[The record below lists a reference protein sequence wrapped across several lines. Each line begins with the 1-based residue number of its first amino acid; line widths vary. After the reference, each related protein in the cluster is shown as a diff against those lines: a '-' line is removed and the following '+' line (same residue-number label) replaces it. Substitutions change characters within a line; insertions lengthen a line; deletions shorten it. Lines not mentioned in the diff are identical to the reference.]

1 MKKIRAGVV
10 GVGSLGQH
18 HVRILKS
25 LPNVEL
31 VCICDT
37 DKKAAQQL
45 SELHKVPFITDYKE
59 MTAHIDAVTIATPTF
74 LHHEIGKHFLS
85 HNIHALIEKPI
96 TLKLEDADELIALA
110 RERNLV
116 MMVGHIERHNAAYR
130 RVEKLANKVK
140 FIEVHRLGP
149 FTQRIKDCG
158 VVLDLMIHDFD
169 IILSLV
175 NQEIAY
181 LDAVGINVLSD
192 HEDIA
197 NVRIKFTNGTIA
209 NITASRLTP
218 DKQRKIRIFQEDA
231 YLSLDYQNQEV
242 KIYRKSLLGLKKEHL
257 EIMKEEPLKAELE
270 NFVSSIIDGSRC
282 GKPDIEA
289 RNALELAL
297 KCLNIIAQN
306 NEVYRRNR

>member
-1 MKKIRAGVV
+1 MKKIKAGVI

-31 VCICDT
+31 VCICDL
-37 DKKAAQQL
+37 DKKAAKEI
-45 SELHKVPFITDYKE
+45 SELHQVPFITDYKE
-59 MTAHIDAVTIATPTF
+59 MTAHVQAVTIATPTF
-74 LHHEIGKHFLS
+74 LHHEIAKHFLT
-85 HNIHALIEKPI
+85 HDIHTLIEKPI
-96 TLKLEDADELIALA
+96 TLDLHHADELIAIA
-110 RERNLV
+110 KDRKLV
-116 MMVGHIERHNAAYR
+116 MQVGHIERHNAAFR
-130 RVEKLANKVK
+130 RVEKLAKKVK

-175 NQEIAY
+175 NQEISY
-181 LDAVGINVLSD
+181 LDAVGINVLSQ

-197 NVRIKFTNGTIA
+197 NVRIKFANGTIA

-218 DKQRKIRIFQEDA
+218 EKQRKIRIFQNDA

-242 KIYRKSLLGLKKEHL
+242 KIYRKSLLGLKKESL
-257 EIMKEEPLKAELE
+257 EILKEEPLKAELE
-270 NFVSSIIDGSRC
+270 NFITSIIDGSGC
-282 GKPDIEA
+282 GKPDVEA

-297 KCLNIIAQN
+297 KCIDIIGKN
-306 NEVYRRNR
+306 NDVFRKNK

>member
-1 MKKIRAGVV
+1 MKKLRLGVI
-10 GVGSLGQH
+10 GVGSLGKH

-25 LPNVEL
+25 LPNVDL

-37 DKKAAQQL
+37 DKKTVQEISTL
-45 SELHKVPFITDYKE
+45 YDVPSVHDYKE
-59 MTAHIDAVTIATPTF
+59 MTPHVDAVTIATPTF
-74 LHHEIGKHFLS
+74 LHYEIGKYFLE
-85 HNIHALIEKPI
+85 HKIHALIEKPI
-96 TLKLEDADELIALA
+96 TLKLADADHLIAIA
-110 RERNLV
+110 KEHQLV
-116 MMVGHIERHNAAYR
+116 MMVGHIERHNAAFR
-130 RVEKLANKVK
+130 RVEKLADKVK

-175 NQEIAY
+175 KQEIAY

-197 NVRIKFTNGTIA
+197 NVRIKFANGTIA

-218 DKQRKIRIFQEDA
+218 EKQRKIRIFQNDA
-231 YLSLDYQNQEV
+231 YISLDYQNQEV
-242 KIYRKSLLGLKKEHL
+242 KIFRKSFMGLKTEHL
-257 EIMKEEPLKAELE
+257 EIHKEEPLKTELE
-270 NFVSSIIDGSRC
+270 NFANAVRDGSRA
-282 GKPDIEA
+282 GKPDVEA

-297 KCLNIIAQN
+297 KCIDIIAKN
-306 NEVYRRNR
+306 NEVFRKNK